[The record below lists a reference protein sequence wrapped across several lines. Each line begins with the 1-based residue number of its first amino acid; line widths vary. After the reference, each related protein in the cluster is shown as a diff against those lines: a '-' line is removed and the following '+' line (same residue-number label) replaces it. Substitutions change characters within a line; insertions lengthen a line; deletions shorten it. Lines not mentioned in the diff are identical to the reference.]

1 MKCSIRQFRQ
11 SFFDR
16 AAVTQAVDRATRR
29 VLSKFGAFVR
39 TTARSSL
46 RRRKRVSEPGQ
57 PPSSHTGLVKR
68 FLYFGFDAVRKSVI
82 VGPAKLN
89 KPEPR
94 VLELLE
100 QGGQIRRRSRRTR
113 KLETHV
119 YRARPFMGPALR
131 RELPKLPAMWRNSI
145 K

>member
-1 MKCSIRQFRQ
+1 MKFSIREFRQ

-68 FLYFGFDAVRKSVI
+68 LLFFGFDAVRRSVI

-89 KPEPR
+89 KPKPR

-100 QGGQIRRRSRRTR
+100 QGGNIRRRNRRTR

-119 YRARPFMGPALR
+119 YRARPFMGPAMKK
-131 RELPKLPAMWRNSI
+131 ELPKLPAMWRNSL

>member
-1 MKCSIRQFRQ
+1 MKFGLREFKR

-16 AAVTQAVDRATRR
+16 ETVTRAVDLATRR

-68 FLYFGFDAVRKSVI
+68 FLFFGYEAVRKSVI

-94 VLELLE
+94 VLEHLE
-100 QGGQIRRRSRRTR
+100 HGGRVRRRNARTR

-119 YRARPFMGPALR
+119 YRARPFMGPALKK
-131 RELPKLPAMWRNSI
+131 ELPKLPAMWRNSI

>member
-1 MKCSIRQFRQ
+1 MKFGLRQFRAA
-11 SFFDR
+11 FFDSQ
-16 AAVTQAVDRATRR
+16 AVTRTVDRTTRR

-46 RRRKRVSEPGQ
+46 RRRRRVSEPGQ

-68 FLYFGFDAVRKSVI
+68 FLFFGYDVVRKSVI
-82 VGPAKLN
+82 VGPARLN
-89 KPEPR
+89 KPDPR

-100 QGGQIRRRSRRTR
+100 HGGQVRRRHRRTR
-113 KLETHV
+113 QLETHI
-119 YRARPFMGPALR
+119 YRARPFMGPALKK
-131 RELPKLPAMWRNSI
+131 ELPKLPAMWRNSL